1 MKVLITGAGGQL
13 GTDLTLLLQ
22 REPER
27 YQVFPLTHSELDITK
42 QEQVEKT
49 LLTIRPDIVIH
60 TAAYTNVDQAEAEPN
75 KVHAVNVTATRYIAS
90 AVEQVQAKLVYLST
104 DYVFNGKK
112 ITPYHEADAPNPLN
126 IYGQAKLAGERLIQ
140 SISSRYFIVR
150 TSWVYGQ
157 HGSNFVKTMLRLAQ
171 DRQELYVVND
181 QVGSPTYT
189 VDLVHFL
196 QILMNTGYYG
206 IFHATNSGQCSWY
219 EFAKAIF
226 EEAGLQVSVHPCK
239 TTEYPRSAP
248 RPALSVLEHR
258 AIRLHGLPDLRPWRE
273 ALRDYL
279 DPGRKPKL

>member
-60 TAAYTNVDQAEAEPN
+60 TAAYTNVDRAEVEPDRAY
-75 KVHAVNVTATRYIAS
+75 AVNAFATLHLATT
-90 AVEQVQAKLVYLST
+90 VEQLQAKLVYLST
-104 DYVFNGKK
+104 DYIFNGKI
-112 ITPYHEADAPNPLN
+112 ITPYHEADVPNPLN
-126 IYGQAKLAGERLIQ
+126 IYGKSKLEGEKFVQ
-140 SISSRYFIVR
+140 SSTSRYFIVR
-150 TSWVYGQ
+150 TSWLYGQ
-157 HGSNFVKTMLRLAQ
+157 YGSNFVKTMLSLAKE
-171 DRQELYVVND
+171 RQELIVVND

-189 VDLVHFL
+189 VDLAHFL
-196 QILMNTGYYG
+196 KILMNTDYYG

-226 EEAGLQVSVHPCK
+226 EEADLQVSVHF
-239 TTEYPRSAP
+239 
-248 RPALSVLEHR
+248 
-258 AIRLHGLPDLRPWRE
+258 
-273 ALRDYL
+273 
-279 DPGRKPKL
+279 